1 MDLRNRFFQVRAK
14 ITVTSILPSLRRF
27 VYMGLIA
34 LATLQLNSCKV
45 FMSREMQEERRIK
58 ATQQNIQKEKDERDG
73 EYRKQADRQRK
84 VQDKATRKRMKE
96 LEKKSK
102 RWRDNKPE
110 PFYERWYSRWTEK
123 RDNRRQQRN
132 E

>member
-1 MDLRNRFFQVRAK
+1 
-14 ITVTSILPSLRRF
+14 
-27 VYMGLIA
+27 
-34 LATLQLNSCKV
+34 
-45 FMSREMQEERRIK
+45 MSREMQEERRIK